1 MRMKTQYPITLE
13 GKEQLEEELAYL
25 KNVKREELNQKVK
38 EARKF
43 CDFLEDTTFKEM
55 VDERSVVEEKINSL
69 EYTLL
74 HADVISEEEES
85 NSTVHFG
92 STVIFKELPAGEAET
107 YTIVGDADAN
117 PLQNK
122 ISYQSPTAQKMLG
135 KAVGDIISV
144 ATPAGEME
152 IKIME
157 IQ

>member
-1 MRMKTQYPITLE
+1 KVRRDEINEKEKEDMKL
-13 GKEQLEEELAYL
+13 
-25 KNVKREELNQKVK
+25 
-38 EARKF
+38 
-43 CDFLEDTTFKEM
+43 CDYLEDTTFKEM
-55 VDERSVVEEKINSL
+55 VDERCVVEEKINSL

-92 STVIFKELPAGEAET
+92 STVIFKELQAGEAET

-122 ISYQSPTAQKMLG
+122 ISYQSPTAQKMIG
-135 KAVGDIISV
+135 KKVGDIITV